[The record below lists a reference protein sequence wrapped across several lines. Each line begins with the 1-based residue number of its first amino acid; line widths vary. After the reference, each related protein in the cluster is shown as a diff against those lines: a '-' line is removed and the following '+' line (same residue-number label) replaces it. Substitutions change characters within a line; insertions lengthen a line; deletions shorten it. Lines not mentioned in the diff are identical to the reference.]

1 MNETP
6 NIYQRINNVMKA
18 VDYVKKDTRIDGK
31 YNAVTHDQVVSVCR
45 KHLVDNGIVIYP
57 EQIGESNISSVLSK
71 EGLPTNIL
79 RFATVYNINFVNIDN
94 PDDRITARIEAHAN
108 DNGDKAPGKAVTYAT
123 KTAILKV
130 LCLEV
135 GESDE
140 SRNEINN
147 IEQEVESMKS
157 CTDIDSLKTIF
168 ASSYKKYDGK
178 KDLQKEIVTEYE
190 SCKRNLNN
198 LIQ

>member
-1 MNETP
+1 M
-6 NIYQRINNVMKA
+6 
-18 VDYVKKDTRIDGK
+18 
-31 YNAVTHDQVVSVCR
+31 
-45 KHLVDNGIVIYP
+45 
-57 EQIGESNISSVLSK
+57 
-71 EGLPTNIL
+71 
-79 RFATVYNINFVNIDN
+79 
-94 PDDRITARIEAHAN
+94 
-108 DNGDKAPGKAVTYAT
+108 
-123 KTAILKV
+123 
-130 LCLEV
+130 